1 MHFKPRSP
9 EKKIPIDPMTK
20 QFFLKMSAPVK
31 EIVLLDYDRTMKK
44 AIIMKSRGRE
54 SKALPQLGHQPQQ
67 DVEPLLPPGEQ
78 EIRQWTKQ
86 TGPKRE
92 RLLQD
97 TPIEKAELK
106 YKFTLGELL
115 VKPDQV
121 NTLPT
126 QMYWYHQWYME
137 KSSRG
142 REMFRARVR
151 NANYFQ
157 GDVLWILHKDVFDLY
172 QLDALEV
179 SLLSAWVL

>member
-1 MHFKPRSP
+1 
-9 EKKIPIDPMTK
+9 
-20 QFFLKMSAPVK
+20 
-31 EIVLLDYDRTMKK
+31 
-44 AIIMKSRGRE
+44 MKSRGRE

-78 EIRQWTKQ
+78 EIRQWMKQ
-86 TGPKRE
+86 IGPKRE

-151 NANYFQ
+151 NADYFQ